1 MKNKYAILT
10 AALLLVL
17 VGLACGVTVNLPED
31 AIEIGPVVTD
41 EIVVAAPDSGD
52 TAKVR
57 LRFGSGL
64 MEISPGAEGALIRG
78 TASYNVE
85 DLKTSVQTSGNQVEI
100 ESGSFDYDLT
110 GLPNFNDIEN
120 TWDLKFGAYD
130 TDLEI
135 RAGAFKADLDLG
147 GLALHNFRIFGGASS
162 MDVNFSKPNR
172 VAMNS
177 MRITTGASTVKLHK
191 LANANFSLLD
201 FDGGAGTYVLDFS
214 GNMQRDASVEVDVGL
229 SILEIIVPEGVPAQ
243 VTVNG
248 TLNNVNAYGDWKG
261 DGSSFSQKGSGPA
274 LNITINTN
282 AGTLT
287 LDNN

>member
-1 MKNKYAILT
+1 MENKYAILT
-10 AALLLVL
+10 ALLVL
-17 VGLACGVTVNLPED
+17 ALASLACGVTVNLPED
-31 AIEIGPVVTD
+31 AIEIGPLVTE
-41 EIVVAAPDSGD
+41 EIYIAAPDSGE

-64 MEISPGAEGALIRG
+64 MEISPGAEGALLAG

-85 DLKTSVQTSGNQVEI
+85 DLRTTVKTSGNQIEI

-120 TWDLKFGAYD
+120 NWNFKFGTHN

-135 RAGAFKADLDLG
+135 RAGAFKAELDLG
-147 GLALHNFRIFGGASS
+147 GMSLQNLRIFGGASS
-162 MDVNFSKPNR
+162 MAVDFSSPNR

-177 MRITTGASTVKLHK
+177 MRITTGASTIHMYN

-201 FDGGAGTYVLDFS
+201 FDGGAGTYTLDFS
-214 GNMQRDASVEVDVGL
+214 GNMQRDASVDVDVGL
-229 SILEIIVPEGVPAQ
+229 SMLEIIVPEGVPAE

-248 TLNNVNAYGDWKG
+248 TLNSVNAHGDWVG
-261 DGSSFSQKGSGPA
+261 DGASFSQAGNGPG
-274 LNITINTN
+274 LNITVNTN

>member
-1 MKNKYAILT
+1 MEKKYAILT
-10 AALLLVL
+10 AMLVL
-17 VGLACGVTVNLPED
+17 ALISLACGVTVNLPED
-31 AIEIGPVVTD
+31 AIEIGPLVTD
-41 EIVVAAPDSGD
+41 DIYIAPPDSGD

-64 MEISPGAEGALIRG
+64 MEIHPGAKGALVSG

-85 DLKTSVQTSGNQVEI
+85 DLKTTVKTSGNQIEI

-120 TWDLKFGAYD
+120 RWDLKFGTHN

-147 GLALHNFRIFGGASS
+147 GLSLQNLRIFGGASS
-162 MDVNFSKPNR
+162 MEVDFSKPNR

-177 MRITTGASTVKLHK
+177 MRITTGASTIKMYH

-229 SILEIIVPEGVPAQ
+229 SVLEVIVPEGVPAQ

-248 TLNNVNAYGDWKG
+248 TLNNVNAHGDWQG
-261 DGSSFSQKGSGPA
+261 DGTSFSQAGKGPG
-274 LNITINTN
+274 LNITVNTN